1 MKFTLIRYGAV
12 ALALAI
18 VLLGVAAA
26 VSTAADGSSSTS
38 SFFGIQMRDN
48 QGEQATLP
56 LAGGAGIQTI
66 RFNLR
71 WDEVEPANTN
81 PPTYNWGKYDTLIG
95 NATAAGFSLII
106 TVRDNPTWAATTAC
120 GPIDQV
126 PPERFVTFLTEA
138 VAIYSRPPYNVK
150 LWELYNEP
158 DNNHPEMPQQGGCWG
173 QHAAEYAALL
183 GKAHPAI
190 KAADSESQLVL
201 GGLAYDFFEG
211 VDEGGI
217 FNQYFLVDM
226 LNSPDGTSFDIMNF
240 HYYRAFHERWD
251 QFGQDVIGKATHIRG
266 ELAKVGQTKPIMV
279 TEIGHPSEG
288 PAGDGQDYS
297 DEASS
302 RYVVQAYAR
311 GVAANLHSMVWFEMV
326 DSSVE
331 PRKYGLLKTDHT
343 AKPAYLAYKTMTEQ
357 LFDGLPYLRDDSTT
371 ELEAYVFDAGDREKY
386 VSWSAGTVT
395 QTLSISADAVWI
407 VDKFGNRRSIGD
419 GAAADR
425 DGSYNGSV
433 TLDVGP
439 DPVYVYPMLP
449 ADLRIRVYLPVTI
462 RTAL

>member
-1 MKFTLIRYGAV
+1 MKSIRDRCAAIGLVIIMLFAMFYIPVGANDPTP
-12 ALALAI
+12 
-18 VLLGVAAA
+18 
-26 VSTAADGSSSTS
+26 STG
-38 SFFGIQMRDN
+38 FFGIQMRDN
-48 QGEQATLP
+48 LGEQATLP

-71 WDEVEPANTN
+71 WNDVEPTDTD
-81 PPTYNWGKYDTLIG
+81 PPIYNWSKYDTLIG
-95 NATAAGFSLII
+95 NAAAAGFSLII

-120 GPIDQV
+120 GPIDLV
-126 PPERFVTFLTEA
+126 STDHFIAFLTALVER
-138 VAIYSRPPYNVK
+138 YSQPSYNVK

-173 QHAAEYAALL
+173 QDATEYADLL

-190 KAADSESQLVL
+190 KAVDSESQLVL

-217 FNQYFLVDM
+217 FNQYFLADM
-226 LNSPDGTSFDIMNF
+226 LNSPGGTSFDIMNF
-240 HYYRAFHERWD
+240 HYYRAFHWRWD
-251 QFGQDVIGKATHIRG
+251 PYGRDVIGKAAYIRG
-266 ELAKVGQTKPIMV
+266 ELAKVGLQKPSMV

-386 VSWSAGTVT
+386 VSWSAGAVT

-419 GAAADR
+419 GSTEDR
-425 DGSYNGSV
+425 DGVRNGAV
-433 TLDVGP
+433 TLNVGP

-449 ADLRIRVYLPVTI
+449 ADLPVKVYLPLTI
-462 RTAL
+462 RTTL